1 MKRIQLAATAV
12 LLCLPLAVLAAG
24 QDELWEVTTQMN
36 MPGLP
41 AGMGGNTQ
49 RVCQDKDPRKQV
61 PPGENAEK
69 CKVSDAKQSGNKTSV
84 TVSCP
89 DGTMLIENTYNAAR
103 TEYKGTMRMSG
114 SQGDMTM
121 TMSGRKVGSCDAS
134 AERAK
139 REQQVAAVQQ
149 QVAQGQEL
157 MRQQNE
163 MQIRQC
169 AEAVQTMQY
178 GKFGLWGQ
186 CRQHGDQ
193 CKAMAKDPSTKP
205 VATACMARQGEYCK
219 RYRTEAGFLL
229 AKADRRAAEAC
240 GLSVDQVKA
249 DLCPGAAKKES
260 LAFLGRYCPVEAKPF
275 AEKHCAGR
283 DFTALRA
290 AGGKGDKYDDFCL
303 AHLSRASLAASP
315 ESDEEPQQQG
325 SQQQGSQ
332 QQLPNPADAVQE
344 GVTQGINKLRGLFG
358 R

>member
-1 MKRIQLAATAV
+1 
-12 LLCLPLAVLAAG
+12 
-24 QDELWEVTTQMN
+24 
-36 MPGLP
+36 
-41 AGMGGNTQ
+41 
-49 RVCQDKDPRKQV
+49 
-61 PPGENAEK
+61 
-69 CKVSDAKQSGNKTSV
+69 
-84 TVSCP
+84 
-89 DGTMLIENTYNAAR
+89 
-103 TEYKGTMRMSG
+103 MRMS
-114 SQGDMTM
+114 SRQGDMTM
-121 TMSGRKVGSCDAS
+121 TMSGRKVGACDAS

-139 REQQVAAVQQ
+139 RDAQVAAVQQ

-186 CRQHGDQ
+186 CRQHGEQ

-205 VATACMARQGEYCK
+205 VATACAARQAEYCK

-229 AKADRRAAEAC
+229 AKADRHAAEAC

-303 AHLSRASLAASP
+303 AYLSRASLAASP
-315 ESDEEPQQQG
+315 DSGQAP
-325 SQQQGSQ
+325 QQQGSQ
-332 QQLPNPADAVQE
+332 QQLPNPADAVTDS
-344 GVTQGINKLRGLFG
+344 VNQGINKLRGLFG